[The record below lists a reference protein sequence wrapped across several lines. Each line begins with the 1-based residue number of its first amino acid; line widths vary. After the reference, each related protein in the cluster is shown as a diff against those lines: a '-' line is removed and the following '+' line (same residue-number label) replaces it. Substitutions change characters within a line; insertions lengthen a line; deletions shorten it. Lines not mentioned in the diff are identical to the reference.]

1 MKLSE
6 LAGEPKLVEV
16 SLDTEEIVAEYGEP
30 LVFWTWDRQPMNVF
44 VKLASVGNDN
54 ISDIMNT
61 VIDIVLDENG
71 KPIITKKKTLP
82 TKVLMQVVGKVVEL
96 LGK

>member
-44 VKLASVGNDN
+44 VKLASVDENN
-54 ISDIMNT
+54 LAT
-61 VIDIVLDENG
+61 VFDAVKDMILDEKG
-71 KPIITKKKTLP
+71 KHILVNKKHYHK
-82 TKVLMQVVGKVVEL
+82 KH
-96 LGK
+96 

>member
-1 MKLSE
+1 
-6 LAGEPKLVEV
+6 
-16 SLDTEEIVAEYGEP
+16 
-30 LVFWTWDRQPMNVF
+30 VFWTWDRQPMNVF

>member
-1 MKLSE
+1 
-6 LAGEPKLVEV
+6 
-16 SLDTEEIVAEYGEP
+16 
-30 LVFWTWDRQPMNVF
+30 MNVF

>member
-44 VKLASVGNDN
+44 VKLASVDENN
-54 ISDIMNT
+54 LAT
-61 VIDIVLDENG
+61 VFDAVKDMILDEKG
-71 KPIITKKKTLP
+71 KHILVNKKTLP
-82 TKVLMQVVGKVVEL
+82 QKALMAVVNALVER